1 MLAALD
7 PLFCAAVISA
17 AFFSKGVER
26 AIAEQAIEFFFRYA
40 FVAWKVFAIPVLKK
54 TAVVFRNFHISCL
67 PQQPGDKT
75 DHRLQIS

>member
-7 PLFCAAVISA
+7 PLLCAAVISA

-26 AIAEQAIEFFFRYA
+26 AIAEQAVELLFGYA
-40 FVAWKVFAIPVLKK
+40 FVAWKIFAIPVLKK
-54 TAVVFRNFHISCL
+54 TAVVFRNFHISCF
-67 PQQPGDKT
+67 PQQPGDNT